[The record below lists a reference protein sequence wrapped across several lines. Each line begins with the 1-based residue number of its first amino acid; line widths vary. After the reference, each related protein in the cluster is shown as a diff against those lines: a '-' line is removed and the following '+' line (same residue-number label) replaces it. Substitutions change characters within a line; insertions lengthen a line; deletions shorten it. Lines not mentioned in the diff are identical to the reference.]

1 MGLFNRDPLAQMQS
15 LRDQAE
21 RLGVQFLEG
30 HAVKGTITRQMVF
43 TVAKALNFHP
53 DQLIEMIP
61 DRRRASR
68 HAKAMDGLRKAN
80 LAGGRG
86 PTFADYEQ
94 YEQQN

>member
-1 MGLFNRDPLAQMQS
+1 MGLFNRDPLKQMTA

-21 RLGVQFLEG
+21 RLGVQYLEG

-61 DRRRASR
+61 DRRRAGR

-94 YEQQN
+94 FEQQN